1 MSEANKA
8 TARRYLE
15 GILSEGDF
23 DAIGEVVAADYRE
36 HDPANEVDTEGVDG
50 VRAEFTMFRS
60 AFDFRFTVEDQL
72 AEDDRVAT
80 RFTFRGPHIGEFS
93 GVAATGHEIE
103 LTGLV
108 IFRFADGMI
117 QEAWWNWDT
126 LGLLRQIGAIPA
138 EQSA

>member
-1 MSEANKA
+1 MSEPNKA
-8 TARRYLE
+8 TSRRYLE
-15 GILSEGDF
+15 SILSDGDF
-23 DAIGEVVAADYRE
+23 DAIPEVIAADYRE
-36 HDPANEVDTEGVDG
+36 HDPANEVDTEGADG

-60 AFDFRFTVEDQL
+60 AFDFRLTVEDQL
-72 AEDDRVAT
+72 AEDDRVAN
-80 RFTFRGPHIGEFS
+80 RWTFRGPHIGEFA
-93 GVAATGHEIE
+93 GVAGTGKQVEM
-103 LTGLV
+103 TGVV

>member
-1 MSEANKA
+1 MSEPNKA

-23 DAIGEVVAADYRE
+23 DAIPEVIAAEYRE
-36 HDPANEVDTEGVDG
+36 HDPANEVDTEGADG

-60 AFDFRFTVEDQL
+60 AFDFRITVEDQL
-72 AEDDRVAT
+72 AEGDRVAN
-80 RFTFRGPHIGEFS
+80 RWTFRGPHIGEFA
-93 GVAATGHEIE
+93 GVAATEKKVVM
-103 LTGLV
+103 TGVV
-108 IFRFADGMI
+108 IFRFADGKI